1 MVFSCVDSVGVV
13 VNVRDDAAV
22 ETAAAGATAVKGKFR
37 TAGDEEHSFF
47 LAQRSSSVSVVN
59 KC

>member
-1 MVFSCVDSVGVV
+1 
-13 VNVRDDAAV
+13 VRDDAAV